1 LLSPNHVY
9 RVTFNRHGESP
20 DRSLA
25 TAIFRTDP
33 HDGHFK
39 PAVCLD
45 LFTSSLTSHLGATLA
60 QVQVTFSVLIS
71 FRRFFPFAG
80 LPSRLSR
87 TQGPAIA
94 RCNTIGTIVFQAMI
108 VMDFVAVIMA
118 VAVLKPLR
126 QRLGNASTED
136 LTRAAHAR

>member
-1 LLSPNHVY
+1 MSTELLSIATEKA
-9 RVTFNRHGESP
+9 RIDRWLQLFFGLICMMAISSP
-20 DRSLA
+20 QYVW
-25 TAIFRTDP
+25 TQ
-33 HDGHFK
+33 
-39 PAVCLD
+39 
-45 LFTSSLTSHLGATLA
+45 FTSSLTSHLGATLA
-60 QVQVTFSVLIS
+60 QVQVTFSILIS

-80 LPSRLSR
+80 LPSRFRR

-108 VMDFVAVIMA
+108 VMDFVAAIMA

-136 LTRAAHAR
+136 LIRAAHAR